1 MQDLT
6 LNFDEFCQHSGSDP
20 EPVYEVQRSFSND
33 GAWIGGGAIR
43 RTLIG
48 QALDSDFDF
57 FFFRSKEHFDMW
69 LETKPKTMEVVRETQ
84 HHVQLEGTVG
94 DSKLPIVVQGI
105 NFQYYPEGAPTVAES
120 FDYTITQFVL
130 ESKSL
135 HTTDIALWDLGRR
148 KLSINKVTY
157 PVATMRRML
166 KYTKQG
172 FTACAG
178 CMQTLLVETARSP
191 EALASM
197 DVEYVD

>member
-1 MQDLT
+1 MQHLT
-6 LNFDEFCQHSGSDP
+6 LNFDEFCQHSGADP
-20 EPVYEVQRSFSND
+20 APIYAVQSAFSND
-33 GAWIGGGAIR
+33 GAWLGGGAIR

-57 FFFRSKEHFDMW
+57 FFRSKGHFDKW
-69 LETKPKTMEVVRETQ
+69 LESKPKTMNVVRETK
-84 HHVQLEGTVG
+84 HHVQLEGTIG

-105 NFQYYPEGAPTVAES
+105 NFQYFPDGAPTVIDA
-120 FDYTITQFVL
+120 FDYTITQFALSGV
-130 ESKSL
+130 SL
-135 HTTDIALWDLGRR
+135 YTTDIALWDLGRR

-178 CMQTLLVETARSP
+178 CMQTLLTETAKSP

>member
-1 MQDLT
+1 MQKLT
-6 LNFDEFCQHSGSDP
+6 LNFDEFCQHSGADP
-20 EPVYEVQRSFSND
+20 APIYEVQRSFSND

-57 FFFRSKEHFDMW
+57 FFRSQEHFDKW
-69 LETKPKTMEVVRETQ
+69 LENKPKTMNVVRETK

-94 DSKLPIVVQGI
+94 GSKLPIVVQGI
-105 NFQYYPEGAPTVAES
+105 NFQYFPNGAPTVIDA
-120 FDYTITQFVL
+120 FDYTITQFALSGV
-130 ESKSL
+130 SL
-135 HTTDIALWDLGRR
+135 YTTDIALWDLGRR

-178 CMQTLLVETARSP
+178 CMQTLLTETAKSP

-197 DVEYVD
+197 EVEYVD

>member
-1 MQDLT
+1 MQKLT
-6 LNFDEFCQHSGSDP
+6 LNFDDFCSHSGADP
-20 EPVYEVQRSFSND
+20 EPIYEVQRNFSKE
-33 GAWIGGGAIR
+33 GVWIGGGALR
-43 RTLIG
+43 RTLVG

-57 FFFRSKEHFDMW
+57 FFRSKEHFDKW
-69 LETKPKTMEVVRETQ
+69 LETKPNTMRVTRETK
-84 HHVQLEGTVG
+84 HHVQLEGTFV
-94 DSKLPIVVQGI
+94 DSNLPVVVQGI
-105 NFQYYPEGAPTVAES
+105 NFQYFPDGAPTVIDA
-120 FDYTITQFVL
+120 FDYTITQFCL
-130 ESKSL
+130 ADTTL

-178 CMQTLLVETARSP
+178 CMQTLLTETAKSP